1 MIRDFSSDQARTA
14 FKLLW
19 LLMGLILLTLLAYL
33 FVSEY
38 YWEQIRVFQVSQ
50 DRLVWIRT
58 ILYILAII
66 AFPITNLMRFIM
78 VRLNQTMPGEATA
91 KQRYF
96 VTVLVSM
103 ISAGTIGM
111 LGFIMFVLGD
121 DYNTLYIFCV
131 LSALAVF
138 LYRPKIEEY
147 LSIVEALQAQQEEVS
162 D

>member
-1 MIRDFSSDQARTA
+1 MTRDFFADQAKAT
-14 FKLLW
+14 FKPLW
-19 LLMGLILLTLLAYL
+19 FLMGLVLMILVAYL
-33 FVSEY
+33 FASEY
-38 YWEQIRVFQVSQ
+38 YWKQIRVFQISQ
-50 DRLVWIRT
+50 DSLVFIRT
-58 ILYILAII
+58 IFYILAII
-66 AFPITNLMRFIM
+66 AFPITNLMRFVM
-78 VRLNQTMPGEATA
+78 VRLNQTMPGEASA
-91 KQRYF
+91 EQRYS

-147 LSIVEALQAQQEEVS
+147 LSIVEALKDRQDAGAE
-162 D
+162 

>member
-1 MIRDFSSDQARTA
+1 MIRDFSSGQAKA
-14 FKLLW
+14 VFKLLW
-19 LLMGLILLTLLAYL
+19 LLMALILLTLLAYL

-38 YWEQIRVFQVSQ
+38 YWEKIRVFQISQ

-58 ILYILAII
+58 ILYVLAII

-78 VRLNQTMPGEATA
+78 VRLNQTMPGEASA

-138 LYRPKIEEY
+138 LYRPKMEEY
-147 LSIVEALQAQQEEVS
+147 LSIVEALQAQQEEAS

>member
-1 MIRDFSSDQARTA
+1 MIRDFSSGQAKA
-14 FKLLW
+14 VFKLLW
-19 LLMGLILLTLLAYL
+19 LLMALILLTLLAYL

-38 YWEQIRVFQVSQ
+38 YWEKIRVFQISQ

-58 ILYILAII
+58 ILYVLAII

-78 VRLNQTMPGEATA
+78 VRLNQTMPGEASA

-111 LGFIMFVLGD
+111 FGFIMFVLGD

-138 LYRPKIEEY
+138 LYRPKMEEY
-147 LSIVEALQAQQEEVS
+147 LSIVEALQAQQEEAS

>member
-1 MIRDFSSDQARTA
+1 MIRDFSSDQAKTA